1 MLGKLIAPT
10 IAELVRDKDFRS
22 LKEDLA
28 GLPSA
33 DLADI
38 IADLE
43 DDLVSVVFR
52 LLSKEQATEV
62 FEYLDVEHQHL
73 LLRSLSD
80 EWIAHLLSEMSVDDR
95 TTLLDEL
102 PPEVAAQLLEVLP
115 EEDRALA
122 RAILNY
128 PEDTVGRL
136 ITPDYVE
143 VTPELTVSE
152 ALDRI
157 REFGKDKET
166 VYACYVIGEHRKL
179 LGFVSLRKL
188 VTSPLQ
194 ARIDDLY
201 QRNFVSL
208 ETGTP
213 AEEAV
218 EIIRR
223 YDLIA
228 LPVLDKGGNMVGIV
242 TVDDLMDVA
251 EEEFREDMELMAAVV
266 PGGDQPFLEEP
277 VLSSVWRRLPWLLAL
292 LLVEGLAVFLLARY
306 NILLEEHIALSFFLP
321 ALIATGG
328 NTGTQGAS
336 MVIRALAV
344 GEVGFAQ
351 LARVILRSVRGGLLL
366 ALMLG
371 AAGFVMATVI
381 KSDLDIRIALCV
393 SLGLAAVVIMAN
405 IAGSVFPLLLKRV
418 GLDPALMSSPFIS
431 TIVDILGLVIY
442 MEISRAILT
451 I

>member
-62 FEYLDVEHQHL
+62 FEYLDVEHQQL

-102 PPEVAAQLLEVLP
+102 PPEVAAPLLELLP

-122 RAILNY
+122 RTILNY

-143 VTPELTVSE
+143 VTPGLTVSE

-188 VTSPLQ
+188 VTSPLD

-208 ETGTP
+208 ETDTP

-266 PGGDQPFLEEP
+266 PGGDRPFLEEP

-351 LARVILRSVRGGLLL
+351 LARVILRSIRGGLLL

-451 I
+451 V